1 MVRRKVWA
9 LCGFVTLN
17 WLTLN
22 RVGAGLCRLK
32 HSAMHT
38 HAAAAAASQK
48 IYTVGMKR
56 SCHVQ
61 NKPIITKGLPLFW
74 CREVISKFPW
84 TKFASPIF
92 LYILEV
98 NGWAETLKTLIICL
112 KLRWLRRNQTFVTNS
127 LIFSPENFLIELK
140 YDEICMTLASVII
153 FFCK

>member
-38 HAAAAAASQK
+38 HAAAAAAAAASQK

-56 SCHVQ
+56 SRHVQ
-61 NKPIITKGLPLFW
+61 NKLIITKGLPLSYQQ
-74 CREVISKFPW
+74 ISLDKVCFTHLLVHPG
-84 TKFASPIF
+84 S
-92 LYILEV
+92 
-98 NGWAETLKTLIICL
+98 
-112 KLRWLRRNQTFVTNS
+112 
-127 LIFSPENFLIELK
+127 
-140 YDEICMTLASVII
+140 
-153 FFCK
+153 